1 MLDVVL
7 RSPSFAAFL
16 VASLVL
22 ALTPGPGVLY
32 LLTQTLSRGRPS
44 GLASVAGIA
53 LGNLANAVLAS
64 LGLAVLMASS
74 ATAFTLVKFAGAGY
88 LVYLAIQSL
97 RARPDRRQA
106 VTKTPQVS
114 LLRVFRDGFL
124 VALLN
129 PKTALFFAALLPQFI
144 VPLAPPLAQ
153 TLFLGAVF
161 VAIAMCTDTFYVCTV
176 AALAGRVRGSVRW
189 RGVSRYVSAA
199 TFLGLAA
206 YAALAHPRHVK

>member
-1 MLDVVL
+1 MLEVML
-7 RSPSFAAFL
+7 RAPSFAAFL

-22 ALTPGPGVLY
+22 ALTPGPGVVY

-64 LGLAVLMASS
+64 LGLAVLMATS
-74 ATAFTLVKFAGAGY
+74 AMAFTLVKFAGAAY
-88 LVYLAIQSL
+88 LVYLAIQTL
-97 RARPDRRQA
+97 RATPDRLEA
-106 VTKTPQVS
+106 VKQPPNLS
-114 LLRVFRDGFL
+114 LVRVFRDGFL

-144 VPLAPPLAQ
+144 VPQAPPLAQ
-153 TLFLGAVF
+153 TLLLGAVF
-161 VAIAMCTDTFYVCTV
+161 VAMAMCTDTLYVCTA
-176 AALAGRVRGSVRW
+176 AALAGRIRGSARW

-206 YAALAHPRHVK
+206 YAALAHPRSVK